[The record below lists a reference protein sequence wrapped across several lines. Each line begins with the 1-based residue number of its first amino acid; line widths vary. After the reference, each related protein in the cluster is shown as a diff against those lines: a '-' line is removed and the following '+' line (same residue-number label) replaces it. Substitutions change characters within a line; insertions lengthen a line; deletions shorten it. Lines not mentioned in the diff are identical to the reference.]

1 MPGAH
6 NRLVQGTTRPKH
18 GQWPAVGTAALWQA
32 VRAMN
37 AAEPGLTAGGSG
49 GLSPRAHGCC

>member
-1 MPGAH
+1 MQGAH
-6 NRLVQGTTRPKH
+6 NRLVQGTARPQH
-18 GQWPAVGTAALWQA
+18 GQWLAVGTAALWQA

-49 GLSPRAHGCC
+49 GLSLHAHDCG